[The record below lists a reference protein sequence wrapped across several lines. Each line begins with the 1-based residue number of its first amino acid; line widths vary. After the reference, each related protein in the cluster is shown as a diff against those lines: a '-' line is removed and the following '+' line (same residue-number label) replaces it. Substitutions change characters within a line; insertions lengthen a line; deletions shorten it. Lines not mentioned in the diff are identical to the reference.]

1 MQIRNILN
9 GLDLEVGISDVKQFI
24 SWISVLHY
32 RSGGDFLAC
41 HRDAY
46 KFQAILIMSELG
58 RDFTSG
64 CQYVLSEKY
73 GSIFTEKE
81 LKIGDLVM
89 LKSDINHGVYPI
101 DQDTTLSDNSI
112 DGRWIMFS
120 PYHDPSVLS

>member
-1 MQIRNILN
+1 MIRCICRDIESQPPQYYNESTIVKKLETSGIGRPSTYASIIATILN
-9 GLDLEVGISDVKQFI
+9 RNYTVVKTI
-24 SWISVLHY
+24 P
-32 RSGGDFLAC
+32 
-41 HRDAY
+41 
-46 KFQAILIMSELG
+46 
-58 RDFTSG
+58 
-64 CQYVLSEKY
+64 
-73 GSIFTEKE
+73 EKE